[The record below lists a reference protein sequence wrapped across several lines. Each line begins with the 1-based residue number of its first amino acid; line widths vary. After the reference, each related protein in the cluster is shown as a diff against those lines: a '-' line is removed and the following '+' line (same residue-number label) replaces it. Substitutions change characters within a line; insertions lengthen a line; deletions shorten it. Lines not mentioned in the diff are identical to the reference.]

1 MINKN
6 FLNSRQDK
14 NFTLERLLKSKFFLN
29 SRLSN
34 DFHIKWNNSKE
45 KFFWYWIIK
54 QYNFFLNK
62 KNRKQ
67 IVPKKIHQ
75 IWIGSKIPKKYEQ
88 WSKNWKKLNPDY
100 EYFLWDEEKILK
112 LGLVNY
118 KQFLKTKNNGVKSDI
133 ARYEI
138 LNRFGGIYADLDFE
152 PIKKIGSKY
161 LNHSFIA
168 GQMFDSKPCVA
179 NGLIISSKGSQ
190 LSKLLINN
198 LGDYPNRLSIAD
210 EIMHYSGPYYLTKI
224 IKKNKKKLKDIVILP
239 SQYFYPWPNFL
250 AHNKENPHSYITNKS
265 MVIHHWHVSWLR
277 ETFMKR
283 ILNKIK
289 KMIL

>member
-1 MINKN
+1 MHKKI
-6 FLNSRQDK
+6 S
-14 NFTLERLLKSKFFLN
+14 LKTILK
-29 SRLSN
+29 
-34 DFHIKWNNSKE
+34 
-45 KFFWYWIIK
+45 
-54 QYNFFLNK
+54 YNFFLNQRLPNDFHINWNDSDFWYWIVKQYEFFLK
-62 KNRKQ
+62 KYNKNQ

-75 IWIGSKIPKKYEQ
+75 IWVGGKIPKKYEQ
-88 WSKNWKKLNPDY
+88 WSKNWKKYNPDY
-100 EYFLWDEEKILK
+100 EYFFWDEEKILK

-118 KQFLKTKNNGVKSDI
+118 KQFLKAKNNGVKSDI

-152 PIKKIGSKY
+152 PLKKIESQY

-168 GQMFDSKPCVA
+168 GQIFDLKPCVA
-179 NGLIISSKGSQ
+179 NGLMISSKGSQ

-198 LGDYPNRLSIAD
+198 LGDYPNRLSTAD

-250 AHNKENPHSYITNKS
+250 VHNKQNPRSYITNKS
-265 MVIHHWHVSWLR
+265 LAIHHWHVSWLR
-277 ETFMKR
+277 ENFIKR

-289 KMIL
+289 KIIL